1 MRAPLPLLLT
11 LSLLLAG
18 CGQSVPLPA
27 VSGPDISQAVSLP
40 DGQWPDHALTADLP
54 QPEGGTV
61 ADARATEDGKLC
73 CFTLTGLTEE
83 ALTAWLNALSLAD
96 FATLSFTQ
104 EKDTTC
110 ALLTGGSVCLSIAHN
125 GESAAVS
132 VVPAE

>member
-1 MRAPLPLLLT
+1 MRALLPLLLT
-11 LSLLLAG
+11 LCLLLTG

-27 VSGPDISQAVSLP
+27 VSGPDVSQTVSLP

-83 ALTAWLNALSLAD
+83 ELTAWLNDLTLDD

-110 ALLTGGSVCLSIAHN
+110 ALLTGCGLCLSIAHS
-125 GESAAVS
+125 GESATVS
-132 VVPAE
+132 VVPEA